1 MSARRRG
8 PVGLALR
15 AALTTPALSLFA
27 ILIVA
32 ATAFVGSAAPGLLQQ
47 AQTQS
52 LQYSLA
58 AIDPALRDVTASA
71 RGIPEP
77 GSGPTRAPSVAA
89 LPGDLRDTWGL
100 AFGQLDDAHD
110 HMDAAAREVLGPP
123 QLIVQWD
130 RSQVIEPDAAHR
142 HPRAEYIV
150 AFDPFFG
157 DRVTWAD
164 GEAPELDRDGP
175 LQVAATT
182 DVATATGWQI
192 GEVRRFEYLGGI
204 SKDVVLTG
212 LFRPVD
218 PDDGYWRH
226 LPLALEHGERQ
237 EGLAPPV
244 LSGTVFGPAG
254 ELATMESVP
263 TLTSTTAWFP
273 FEVDRIRASDARD
286 AMTAV
291 RSFTATPLPV
301 NLSTEGFFDNGLTF
315 TTSST
320 LAIET
325 ALLRIESTSAIV
337 ALIAGGPLA
346 VALVVLALTA
356 RMLAIRRRPSIMLA
370 AARGAS
376 MRQLGVLL
384 AIEGLVLGLLGAVGG
399 AVAGLVVGGG
409 RGIVVAVIPAL
420 IALTPAAVLPVLGL
434 LVSRRRVRADLGTAS
449 RTLARWRLAGELAI
463 VGVAAAAVGL
473 VLSGARSS
481 QGVVDPLLTMVPLL
495 LAGVGCVITLRIVPV
510 VLAAIERGVPARRGL
525 LALVGP
531 ARARRDPEIRIA
543 PVLAVVV
550 GVAISVFSV
559 AFFTT
564 VQDGIQVAAR
574 SAVGADM
581 RVSAPYLGD
590 DQLGAIA
597 AIDGVANAAPVYA
610 EEQRDAELPN
620 GQLRVTVYVIDVAE
634 LRTVQTDPA
643 TAIPLPDGLTADVG
657 DGDPVPVIASERL
670 AGLAG
675 AEQLEIAREQVDI
688 LGSAPTTTPLGSA
701 SNWVAVDRRYA
712 DRLVTTEFSPSVVL
726 LDLEASARPGDVAKA
741 ALTVAGGEPATA
753 TTPAMI
759 ADLRLSDPALNG
771 VRAALVG
778 SVAVVALL
786 LALAIGMTLVLG
798 APARGRLLALLG
810 ALGFRRSRELPIVLW
825 EVAPA
830 VAIALPVGLGIGLL
844 LPWIV
849 IPAIDLTGFV
859 GGTAQPAVHL
869 GGWAPALVAAAFL
882 AVTALAVLVA
892 ALVARRVTAARTL
905 RSIDEEG

>member
-1 MSARRRG
+1 VSARRRG
-8 PVGLALR
+8 PIGLAVR
-15 AALTTPALSLFA
+15 AALTTPALSVFA

-47 AQTQS
+47 AQTRS
-52 LQYSLA
+52 LQFSLE
-58 AIDPALRDVTASA
+58 AIDPALRDVTATA

-77 GSGPTRAPSVAA
+77 GNGPTRAPSVAA
-89 LPGDLRDTWGL
+89 LPGDLRDSWGL
-100 AFGQLDDAHD
+100 AFGQLDDARD
-110 HMDAAAREVLGPP
+110 HMDPAAREVLGPP
-123 QLIVQWD
+123 QLIVRWD
-130 RSQVIEPDAAHR
+130 RTQVIEPDETHR
-142 HPRAEYIV
+142 HPRSEYIV
-150 AFDPFFG
+150 AFDPFFA

-164 GEAPELDRDGP
+164 GEAPEADADGP

-182 DVATATGWQI
+182 DVATATGWRI
-192 GEVRRFEYLGGI
+192 GETRRFEYLGGI
-204 SKDVVLTG
+204 TRDVVLTG
-212 LFRPVD
+212 LFRAAD
-218 PDDGYWRH
+218 PADGYWQH
-226 LPLALEHGERQ
+226 VPLALENGERQ
-237 EGLAPPV
+237 DGLAPPV
-244 LSGTVFGPAG
+244 FSGTVFGPAG
-254 ELATMESVP
+254 ELASMESVP
-263 TLTSTTAWFP
+263 TLTSTTAWYP
-273 FEVDRIRASDARD
+273 LELGKVHAAEARA
-286 AMTAV
+286 AMTAI
-291 RSFTATPLPV
+291 RSFTAAPLPV

-325 ALLRIESTSAIV
+325 ALLRIDSTSAIV

-356 RMLAIRRRPSIMLA
+356 RMLAVRRRPSIMLA

-376 MRQLGVLL
+376 VRQLGALL
-384 AIEGLVLGLLGAVGG
+384 AIEGLALGLLGAVGG
-399 AVAGLVVGGG
+399 AVAGSAVGGG
-409 RGIVVAVIPAL
+409 RGLVVAVVPAL
-420 IALTPAAVLPVLGL
+420 IALTPTAVLPVAGL
-434 LVSRRRVRADLGTAS
+434 LVSRRRVRTDVAAAS
-449 RTLARWRLAGELAI
+449 RTVARWRLAGELAV
-463 VGVAAAAVGL
+463 VGLAAAAVGL

-481 QGVVDPLLTMVPLL
+481 QGGVDPLLTAVPLL
-495 LAGVGCVITLRIVPV
+495 LAGVGCVVTLRIVPL
-510 VLAAIERGVPARRGL
+510 VLAAIERGVPGRRGL

-531 ARARRDPEIRIA
+531 ARARRDPEIRVA

-564 VQDGIQVAAR
+564 VQDGIQIAAR

-581 RVSAPYLGD
+581 RVTAPYLGD
-590 DQLGAIA
+590 DQLAAIA
-597 AIDGVANAAPVYA
+597 AIDGVANSSPVYA
-610 EEQRDAELPN
+610 EEQRDAELPDAR
-620 GQLRVTVYVIDVAE
+620 LRVTVYVIDVAE

-643 TAIPLPDGLTADVG
+643 TAIPLPDGLIAAVG
-657 DGDPVPVIASERL
+657 DDDPVPVIASERL
-670 AGLAG
+670 AALAG
-675 AEQLEIAREQVDI
+675 DEQLEIVREAVDI
-688 LGSAPTTTPLGSA
+688 LAAAPTTTPLGSA

-712 DRLVTTEFSPSVVL
+712 DRLVTTVFSPSVVL
-726 LDLEASARPGDVAKA
+726 LDLDGDARAGEVAKA
-741 ALTVAGGEPATA
+741 AVAVAGGPPATA

-759 ADLRLSDPALNG
+759 AKLRLSDPALNG
-771 VRAALVG
+771 VRAALAG

-830 VAIALPVGLGIGLL
+830 VAVALPVGVGIGLL
-844 LPWIV
+844 LPWVV

-859 GGTAQPAVHL
+859 GGSSNPAVHL
-869 GGWAPALVAAAFL
+869 GGGAPALVAAAFL
-882 AVTALAVLVA
+882 VVTALAVLVA

>member
-1 MSARRRG
+1 MSAGRRG
-8 PVGLALR
+8 PAGLALR
-15 AALTTPALSLFA
+15 AALTTPALSVFA
-27 ILIVA
+27 LLIVA

-52 LQYSLA
+52 LQYSLE

-77 GSGPTRAPSVAA
+77 GNGPTRSPSVAA
-89 LPGDLRDTWGL
+89 LPVDLRESWGL

-110 HMDAAAREVLGPP
+110 RMDPAAREVLGPP

-130 RSQVIEPDAAHR
+130 RSQVIEPDQTHR
-142 HPRAEYIV
+142 HPRSEYLV

-157 DRVTWAD
+157 ERVTWAD
-164 GEAPELDRDGP
+164 GEAPEVDRDGP

-182 DVATATGWQI
+182 DVATATGWQV

-204 SKDVVLTG
+204 TKDVVLTG

-218 PDDGYWRH
+218 ADDGYWGH

-244 LSGTVFGPAG
+244 YGGTVFGPAG
-254 ELATMESVP
+254 ELATLESVP
-263 TLTSTTAWFP
+263 TLTSTTAWYP
-273 FEVDRIRASDARD
+273 FLVEKLRASDARA

-291 RSFTATPLPV
+291 RSFTATPLPL

-320 LAIET
+320 LTIEN
-325 ALLRIESTSAIV
+325 ALLRIDSTSAIV

-346 VALVVLALTA
+346 VALVVLALTS
-356 RMLAIRRRPSIMLA
+356 RMLALRRRPSIMLA

-376 MRQLGVLL
+376 KKQLGVLL
-384 AIEGLVLGLLGAVGG
+384 GIEGLVLGLVGAIGG
-399 AVAGLVVGGG
+399 AAAGQVVGGG
-409 RGIVVAVIPAL
+409 RGVVVALVPVL
-420 IALTPAAVLPVLGL
+420 VALTPAVVLPVLGL
-434 LVSRRRVRADLGTAS
+434 LVSRRRVRADLGAAS
-449 RTLARWRLAGELAI
+449 RTLGRWRLAGELAVI
-463 VGVAAAAVGL
+463 ALAATAVGL

-481 QGVVDPLLTMVPLL
+481 QGGVDPLLTIVPLL
-495 LAGVGCVITLRIVPV
+495 LAGVGCVVTLRIVPL
-510 VLAAIERGVPARRGL
+510 VLAVIERGVPGRRGL

-531 ARARRDPEIRIA
+531 ARARRDPEIRVA

-581 RVSAPYLGD
+581 RVTAPYLNE
-590 DQLGAIA
+590 DQLGQLAD
-597 AIDGVANAAPVYA
+597 IDGVTHIAPVYA
-610 EEQRDAELPN
+610 EEQRDAELPS
-620 GQLRVTVYVIDVAE
+620 GALRVTVYVIDVDE
-634 LRTVQTDPA
+634 MRTVQTDPES
-643 TAIPLPDGLTADVG
+643 AIPLPDGLTADIG
-657 DGDPVPVIASERL
+657 DDDPIPVVAAARL
-670 AGLAG
+670 AAN
-675 AEQLEIAREQVDI
+675 AEGEELEIGREPVEI
-688 LGSAPTTTPLGSA
+688 LAAAPTTTPLGSA

-726 LDLEASARPGDVAKA
+726 LDLTAAADIEAVAND
-741 ALTVAGGEPATA
+741 ALSVAGASSSTA

-759 ADLRLSDPALNG
+759 ADLRLADPALNG
-771 VRAALVG
+771 VRAALVA

-830 VAIALPVGLGIGLL
+830 VAIALPVGVGIGLL
-844 LPWIV
+844 LPWVV

-859 GGTAQPAVHL
+859 GGGAQPAVHL
-869 GGWAPALVAAAFL
+869 GGWAPLLVAAAFL
-882 AVTALAVLVA
+882 VVTALAVLVA